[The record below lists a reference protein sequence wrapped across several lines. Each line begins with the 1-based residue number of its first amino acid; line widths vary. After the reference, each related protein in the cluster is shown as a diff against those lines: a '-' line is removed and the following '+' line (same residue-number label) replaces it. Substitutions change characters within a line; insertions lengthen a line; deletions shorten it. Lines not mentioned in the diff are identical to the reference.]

1 MGAIDQFLL
10 NNAEY
15 VRTFPEPRPKEPA
28 LKVAVLACMDSRL
41 ALFGALGLEIG
52 QAHLIR
58 NAGGLA
64 TPDTLRSLAISQRML
79 GTQEVAVIGHTDCG
93 MLNFDDI
100 AFRARLLA
108 ESGHEPPW
116 DVAGFTDVE
125 LSVRDSV
132 ATIRASEWLEHRHSV
147 RGFVFNVGTAEL
159 TEVD

>member
-1 MGAIDQFLL
+1 MGAIDLFLEH
-10 NNAEY
+10 NAEY
-15 VRTFPEPRPKEPA
+15 VQGFPGPRPKEPS
-28 LKVAVLACMDSRL
+28 LQVAVLACMDSRL

-79 GTQEVAVIGHTDCG
+79 GTREVAVVQHTDCG
-93 MLNFDDI
+93 MLNFDDT

-116 DVAGFTDVE
+116 DVPGFTDVE
-125 LSVRDSV
+125 QSVRDSV
-132 ATIRASEWLEHRHSV
+132 GRIRASEWLEHRHSV
-147 RGFVFNVGTAEL
+147 RGFVFDVGTAKL
-159 TEVD
+159 TEIH